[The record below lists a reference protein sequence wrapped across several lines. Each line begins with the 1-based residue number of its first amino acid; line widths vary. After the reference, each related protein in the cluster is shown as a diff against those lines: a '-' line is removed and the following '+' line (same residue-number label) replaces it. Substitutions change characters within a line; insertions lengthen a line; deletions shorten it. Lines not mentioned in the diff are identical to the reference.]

1 MFAQRCLHSVQRHQR
16 TFSDVS
22 LTSSTSLC
30 VPLKPW
36 PAQQQHS
43 CRISCKAAQ
52 PRRLPD
58 EDSSKSSNSGVDTQG
73 QSQQAPTPPQHAGQ
87 QQGHVQPQ
95 QTQQQSAPAAATS
108 QQQVPPALP
117 QQQQQQRPAQPAPQ
131 QKPRTSSTSSK
142 KAPPR
147 KQQQQQRPFFLFTW
161 FQAAAAALRKMPST
175 LATFLLGG
183 IWAAF
188 LLYGWARGNP
198 LKRSHPYRF
207 TLMFK
212 EASKV
217 DAGTPVRMKGV
228 QIGNVT
234 SVTLHPAH
242 VEAIAEVADASN
254 IIPQGSRVDIN
265 LLGLAADPWIDITP
279 PVNAVVRKDH
289 GPHHPAC
296 AAEGLIV
303 CHNGTIHGQ
312 LGGSTDFMMKVGRME
327 LLLGGFESL
336 GGGGVLESG

>member
-1 MFAQRCLHSVQRHQR
+1 MFAQRCLHPVQRHHR
-16 TFSDVS
+16 PFSDAY
-22 LTSSTSLC
+22 LTCSTALC
-30 VPLKPW
+30 VPVKPW
-36 PAQQQHS
+36 PAQQQHC

-58 EDSSKSSNSGVDTQG
+58 EGSSESSSSGKETQG
-73 QSQQAPTPPQHAGQ
+73 QSQQAPTPPQQAGQ
-87 QQGHVQPQ
+87 QQGQVQQQ
-95 QTQQQSAPAAATS
+95 QTQQPSSPAAATS
-108 QQQVPPALP
+108 QQPQQQQQQQQQVPPPLP
-117 QQQQQQRPAQPAPQ
+117 QQQQQQQHQPAQPTPQ
-131 QKPRTSSTSSK
+131 QKPRTSSTSTSSK
-142 KAPPR
+142 KPPPR
-147 KQQQQQRPFFLFTW
+147 KPKQQQRPFFLFTL

-175 LATFLLGG
+175 LVTFLLGG
-183 IWAAF
+183 IGAAF
-188 LLYGWARGNP
+188 LLYSWARGNP
-198 LKRSHPYRF
+198 LRRSHPYRF

-303 CHNGTIHGQ
+303 CHNGSIHGQ
-312 LGGSTDFMMKVGRME
+312 LGGSTDFMMKVGRRE
-327 LLLGGFESL
+327 LLLG
-336 GGGGVLESG
+336 V